1 MVVGGYH
8 PALRQ
13 ASGELFQLSDSD
25 LERQFT
31 LLENSTDR
39 ERLVRPSHNTAGWDL
54 NVTSLQSEAA
64 VHPLT
69 VTLESGWSTKLS
81 ECLRCPHVV

>member
-1 MVVGGYH
+1 MVVGGHHTVECRGAFSCVRH
-8 PALRQ
+8 PAK
-13 ASGELFQLSDSD
+13 LFQLPDSD

-39 ERLVRPSHNTAGWDL
+39 ERLVRLSHNTAGWDL

-64 VHPLT
+64 AHPLT
-69 VTLESGWSTKLS
+69 VTLESG
-81 ECLRCPHVV
+81 